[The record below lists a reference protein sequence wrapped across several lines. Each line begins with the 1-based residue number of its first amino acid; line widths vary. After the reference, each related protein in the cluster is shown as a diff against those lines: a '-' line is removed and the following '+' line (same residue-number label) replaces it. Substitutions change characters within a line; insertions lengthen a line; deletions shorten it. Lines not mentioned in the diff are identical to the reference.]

1 MMRNLDMATLRSF
14 LMVAER
20 GGVTRAAGVLHLT
33 QSAVSM
39 QLKRLEDLLG
49 VQLLDRSNRSISL
62 TASGEQLLGYARRI
76 INLNDEVVGRLT
88 DEIYEGEI
96 ILGVPHD
103 IIYPVIPRVLKAFNT
118 MFPRVNVQL
127 LSSSTNRLHEAL
139 SKGEVQI
146 IVTTEG
152 QLRPEGETLTEMS
165 LSWTGAIGGQIWK
178 RRPMRLA
185 FCNQCIFRSTVIRR
199 LDEAGIAWEMTMESE
214 DDRSVEA
221 MVSADLAVSAMLE
234 GSLPPYLEV
243 IANSRDLPD
252 LGRQK
257 INMYGAVSGN
267 DVVLSQMAELLRREY
282 YALAPQLLK
291 QA

>member
-1 MMRNLDMATLRSF
+1 MRNLDMATLRSF